1 MAQII
6 NLRRARKSANRAK
19 QEAEAAANRE
29 RFGQS
34 AATKAAQKATTAL
47 EDRQWQ
53 GHKRDLANQD
63 PDAT

>member
-19 QEAEAAANRE
+19 HEASAAANRE

-34 AATKAAQKATTAL
+34 AASKATQKATTTL
-47 EDRQWQ
+47 EERQWQ
-53 GHKRDLANQD
+53 GHKRDHRD